1 MGKLLTAVHGSRGN
15 NGTTGTTAHLVSL
28 LAEEAGLAYT
38 DGNMFTLSIRKEYF
52 QCPSQ
57 FPVAVF

>member
-1 MGKLLTAVHGSRGN
+1 MQQRNLPILLKFA
-15 NGTTGTTAHLVSL
+15 TGFARTPLVSL
-28 LAEEAGLAYT
+28 LAEEAGLTYT